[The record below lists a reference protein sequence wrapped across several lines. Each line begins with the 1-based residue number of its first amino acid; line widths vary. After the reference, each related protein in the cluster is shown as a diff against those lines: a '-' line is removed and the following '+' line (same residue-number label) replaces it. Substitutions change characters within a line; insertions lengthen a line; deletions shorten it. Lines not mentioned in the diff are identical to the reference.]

1 MEYNQEYASD
11 YVVIVKTGDPGSH
24 IPLVVGFG
32 PFKVYE
38 DAVRFVDQYYAGE
51 PVIVDI
57 VPLNAVLPS
66 STTYDDIE
74 FVPDTSNKVVDI
86 NVVKINFKSD
96 KKH

>member
-66 STTYDDIE
+66 STTYADID
-74 FVPDTSNKVVDI
+74 FVPDTSGKVVDI
-86 NVVKINFKSD
+86 NVIKINFKSD

>member
-24 IPLVVGFG
+24 IPWTFGFG
-32 PFKVYE
+32 PFKEHE
-38 DAVRFVDQYYAGE
+38 DAVRFIDKYYAGE
-51 PVIVDI
+51 PVIIEI
-57 VPLNAVLPS
+57 VPLNPEPS
-66 STTYDDIE
+66 NSVMYDDIE
-74 FVPDTSNKVVDI
+74 FVPDISKKVVDI

>member
-1 MEYNQEYASD
+1 MEYNQDYASE
-11 YVVIVKTGDPGSH
+11 YVVIIKTGDPGSH
-24 IPLVVGFG
+24 IPLTVGFG

-51 PVIVDI
+51 PVIVEI
-57 VPLNAVLPS
+57 VPLNSVLPS
-66 STTYDDIE
+66 STTYADID